1 VVIIGQL
8 LELSEK
14 INVIIAVKKMDKGVT
29 RGKIGLK
36 SGVLMSFNERT
47 PDDPVKIMKIQMA
60 AKEILGTEVN

>member
-1 VVIIGQL
+1 MVIIGQL

-14 INVIIAVKKMDKGVT
+14 INVIIAAKNMDKGVT

-47 PDDPVKIMKIQMA
+47 PDDPVKLLKIKMA
-60 AKEILGTEVN
+60 AKEILGTDVN

>member
-14 INVIIAVKKMDKGVT
+14 INVIIAAKNMDKGVT

-47 PDDPVKIMKIQMA
+47 PDDPVKLLKIKMA
-60 AKEILGTEVN
+60 AKEILGTDVN

>member
-1 VVIIGQL
+1 MVIIGQL